1 MRDLPRWLNV
11 LLTVL
16 ALAAL
21 NFLGRAYG
29 QWGLG
34 VVAGVAVFVVG
45 NLAYRF
51 GLSRLWR
58 GRGST
63 PTRVGR
69 K

>member
-21 NFLGRAYG
+21 NFLGRGYG

-34 VVAGVAVFVVG
+34 VVAGLAVFVLG
-45 NLAYRF
+45 NLVYRS

-58 GRGST
+58 GKGSA
-63 PTRVGR
+63 PTREVR